1 MPEEIQKR
9 LIEEEMKESYV
20 DYAMSVIVG
29 RALPDVRDGLKPVH
43 RRVLYT
49 MHELGLLHNKAF
61 KKSAN
66 VVGTTMA
73 KLHPHGDLA
82 IYDTLVRM
90 AQSFSLRYPL
100 VDGQGNWG
108 SVDGDSPAAQRYTE
122 CRLAKIAEELLIDID
137 KETVNW
143 APNYDTSTNEPLVFP
158 AKLPNLLINGS
169 SGIAVGMATNIPPHN
184 IKEVINAIVAAIDN
198 PEIGLNELMEK
209 IPAPDFPTG
218 GFIVGRSGIHSAY
231 TTGRGKIILRAKTH
245 TEEKKDRKSVII
257 TEIPY
262 QVNKSV
268 LIEAI
273 ADLVK
278 DKKVEGISDI
288 RDESDKKGMR
298 VVIELKRGVDDNV
311 LVNQL
316 FKNTQLQTTFGVIMI
331 ALVDGQPK
339 VLNLKEV
346 IDQYIK
352 HRKEVVIRRTQFDL
366 KKAEHKAHI
375 LEGLK
380 IALSNIDEI
389 IKIIK
394 ASKDP
399 AFARVELTKKFS
411 LSDIQTQAILDM
423 RLHRLTSLEQDKI
436 NKAYDETLDL
446 IKKLK
451 EILASEQK
459 IFGIIKDEL
468 FDLSNNFS
476 DARRTQ
482 VLDIEE
488 DIEIEELIAKEDVV
502 VTVTHSGYIKQL
514 PMDTYKQQRR
524 GGKGIIGTEL
534 KEEDAVEQIFTTAN
548 HNYILFFSNKG
559 QVYWLKAYQIPQ
571 ASRYSKGKA
580 IINLLNLKE
589 GEKITA
595 LVPIP
600 TFEGER
606 YLLMATK
613 QGLLKKTHLSE
624 YSRPRKGGIIGITLR
639 PGDELVKVRLT
650 PGVLNML
657 LATKKGLAVKFSERD
672 VNSVG
677 RQAMGV
683 RGVRLGKG
691 DEVIGMEV
699 ALGSG
704 TLLTV
709 TENGYGKRTAISDYR
724 LIRRGGKGVINIKT
738 NERNGNVMTIR
749 TITDTDE
756 IILMSQKGV
765 VIRIPA
771 SDVSC
776 IGRNTQGVRIMKLE
790 EGDKVKTVDRIVVS
804 EVKTNNSSPENN
816 DHDSEESVDDKQ
828 E

>member
-1 MPEEIQKR
+1 MVQNIQKR

-43 RRVLYT
+43 RRVLYI
-49 MHELGLLHNKAF
+49 MHNLGLFHNKPF
-61 KKSAN
+61 RKSAT
-66 VVGTTMA
+66 VVGNVMA
-73 KLHPHGDLA
+73 KLHPHGDAA

-90 AQSFSLRYPL
+90 AQNFSLRYPL
-100 VDGQGNWG
+100 IDGQGNFG
-108 SVDGDSPAAQRYTE
+108 SVDGDSPAAMRYTE
-122 CRLAKIAEELLIDID
+122 ARLSKIADELLVDIEKD
-137 KETVNW
+137 TVDFVPNFDGSTKE
-143 APNYDTSTNEPLVFP
+143 PSILPG
-158 AKLPNLLINGS
+158 KLPNLLINGS
-169 SGIAVGMATNIPPHN
+169 SGIAVGMATNVPPHN
-184 IKEVINAIVAAIDN
+184 IKEVIDAVVATINNPNIDIQ
-198 PEIGLNELMEK
+198 EIIEK
-209 IPAPDFPTG
+209 VPAPDFPTG

-231 TTGRGKIILRAKTH
+231 TTGRGKILVRAKTH
-245 TEEKKDRKSVII
+245 VEEKKDRKAIII
-257 TEIPY
+257 TELPY
-262 QVNKSV
+262 QVNKAM

-298 VVIELKRGVDDNV
+298 VVIELKRGVDDGV
-311 LVNQL
+311 LLNQL
-316 FKNTQLQTTFGVIMI
+316 FKNTQLQNTFGIIML
-331 ALVDGQPK
+331 ALVDNQPK
-339 VLNLKEV
+339 ILNLKE
-346 IDQYIK
+346 IIMCYIR
-352 HRKEVVIRRTQFDL
+352 HRKEVVTRRTQFEL
-366 KKAEHKAHI
+366 RKAEHKAHI

-380 IALSNIDEI
+380 IALSNIDNV
-389 IKIIK
+389 IKVIR

-399 AFARVELTKKFS
+399 TVAKAELIKKFS
-411 LSDIQTQAILDM
+411 LSEIQSQAILDM
-423 RLHRLTSLEQDKI
+423 RLQRLTSLEQDKI
-436 NKAYDETLDL
+436 KSDYEETLLL
-446 IKKLK
+446 IKKYK

-468 FDLSNNFS
+468 FDIANNFS
-476 DARRTQ
+476 DARRTEI
-482 VLDIEE
+482 LDMDD

-502 VTVTHSGYIKQL
+502 VTVTHSGYIKQI

-524 GGKGIIGTEL
+524 GGKGIIGTDL
-534 KEEDAVEQIFTTAN
+534 KEEDVVEQIFTTAN

-559 QVYWLKAYQIPQ
+559 QAYWLKAYQIPQ

-580 IINLLNLKE
+580 IVNLLNLKE
-589 GEKITA
+589 GENITA
-595 LVPIP
+595 LVPVP
-600 TFEGER
+600 TFEGEH

-613 QGLLKKTHLSE
+613 HGLLKKTHLSE

-650 PGVLNML
+650 PGILNMI

-683 RGVRLGKG
+683 RGVRLAKG

-699 ALGSG
+699 ALESG
-704 TLLTV
+704 TLLTI
-709 TENGYGKRTAISDYR
+709 TENGFGKRTVIPDYR

-738 NERNGNVMTIR
+738 TNRNGNVITVR
-749 TITDTDE
+749 TVMDNDE

-765 VIRIPA
+765 VIRVPA
-771 SDVSC
+771 SDIPS

-790 EGDKVKTVDRIVVS
+790 QGDKVKTADRIIIS
-804 EVKTNNSSPENN
+804 EKNGNSNVTQDSNGVEDSN
-816 DHDSEESVDDKQ
+816 DNS
-828 E
+828 